1 MKPDPKAEPRCAEC
15 EDGYGSPQISQ
26 RHCWNEHL
34 SDAPLCTQDDGPAPE
49 WCPKR
54 GDKKEGPYR

>member
-15 EDGYGSPQISQ
+15 DDRVDGVDERWCNPNGG
-26 RHCWNEHL
+26 
-34 SDAPLCTQDDGPAPE
+34 ACTQDDGPAPE